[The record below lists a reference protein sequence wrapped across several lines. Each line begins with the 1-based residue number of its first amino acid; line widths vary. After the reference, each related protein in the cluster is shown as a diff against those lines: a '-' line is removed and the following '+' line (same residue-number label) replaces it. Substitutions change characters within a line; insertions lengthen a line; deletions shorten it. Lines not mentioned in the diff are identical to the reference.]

1 MRTAF
6 IVLAHKQPAQ
16 LRRLLTR
23 LQHPHI
29 DCFVHIDA
37 KCKIEDYAEALSL
50 PQVYT
55 VTPRVKVTW
64 AGWSIVQA
72 TLNAM
77 EAVRNS
83 GQKYTYI
90 TMLSG
95 QDYVIKPVEYIYNAL
110 TQPNGKQYIGV
121 ISERELKPMM
131 SKVQNYHF
139 VESNFPGKYKLANLL
154 TKILPARK
162 TPFGLKIHSGSGWW
176 TLTQDCVNYILDYI
190 RERPELVRYF
200 RRTWGSDEFIF
211 QTILMGSPYKEA
223 VTGYDLHYID
233 WGEDRTKGKDHPKTL
248 GMEDVEA
255 MLKSDRLVARK
266 FEMDKNPA
274 LLDKIDEEIK
284 RLFP

>member
-6 IVLAHKQPAQ
+6 IILAHKQPAQ
-16 LRRLLTR
+16 LHRLLTR

-37 KCKIEDYAEALSL
+37 KCNIADYAAALSL

-55 VTPRVKVTW
+55 VTPRVNVTW
-64 AGWSIVQA
+64 AGWGIVQA
-72 TLNAM
+72 TLNGM
-77 EAVRNS
+77 EATRQS
-83 GQKYTYI
+83 GNTYTYI

-95 QDYVIKPVEYIYNAL
+95 QDYVIKTTEHIYHTL
-110 TQPNGKQYIGV
+110 TQPNSKQYIGL
-121 ISERELKPMM
+121 ITEEELKPMM
-131 SKVQNYHF
+131 SKVNNYHL
-139 VESNFPGKYKLANLL
+139 VECNFPGKYKFADLL

-162 TPFGLKIHSGSGWW
+162 PPFGLKIYSGSAWW
-176 TLTQDCVNYILDYI
+176 TLTQDCVNYLLDYI
-190 RERPELVRYF
+190 RERPKLVRYF
-200 RRTWGSDEFIF
+200 KLTWGSDEFIF

-233 WGEDRTKGKDHPKTL
+233 WGNDRAKGQNHPKTL
-248 GMEDVEA
+248 DMEDVEP

-274 LLDKIDEEIK
+274 LLDKIDQELK
-284 RLFP
+284 RLSS